1 MAWINRTAARH
12 GMEDEMRFHGLRRLA
27 GALAIPLTLMLAGG
41 CGDEGGTSPGAA
53 VGPGDGPGSTVETGT
68 PDTPSNGLLTIDEMK
83 ITAQVDGKVLVVSI
97 PATAMAASAKGTLTA
112 RLMKVDGAETASK
125 VDVAYELVEGQT
137 SNLLASLSLP
147 DTAASQPELAAWV
160 LRVDQGGSAPLQVT
174 RSLLALVPPYEVVLE
189 GPKTLLVGKQGAYR
203 VVASD
208 PIGHGPLEGVP
219 VKLTLKDEAG
229 KDQIL
234 EGITGMTGDVVFD
247 VTLPDPG
254 AMEIIAEGRAQGTV
268 AIVADTI
275 SVEAKPRK
283 LLLTSDKP
291 IYQPGQTLHLRAL
304 ALEKPGLTPV
314 ADKPVTF
321 EVEDGKG
328 NKIHKVTV
336 NSDAW
341 GIASTDLTLATLVN
355 TGTFKLRAVLEDMTT
370 EKSVEVSHYV
380 LPKFK
385 LNVGLD
391 QSWYLP
397 AGTVTGVI
405 DASYFFGKVVAGGS
419 VKVVAQ
425 SYDVSWSTF
434 QELTGKTDGEG
445 HYGFSLDLPSSLVGL
460 PIEGGDALVQLVVTV
475 TDNAEQVVERY
486 VPVVVSASALKV
498 VAVPEAG
505 MVIPG
510 TENVIHVFVT
520 DPLGAP
526 LAGAQVVASG
536 SWLEETT
543 LTTDVF
549 GHAALIAT
557 PAAGVADTAL
567 KLDIATASTSATRYV
582 SFDQQIGSDHVLVR
596 TDKAIYD
603 LGESLT
609 VEVLVSGA
617 SRHVY
622 VDWLNEGQVVDMRTV
637 DVEGGKGQFEM
648 DLDADLLGDNRIE
661 AYVVDTDG
669 NVVRSSRTV
678 FVKSATEL
686 QVTFDTDK
694 PIYEPGEPAKLT
706 FTVKDEDGK
715 PKAAALGV
723 QIVDEAVFALID
735 AKPGLLRTFF
745 EIEDAVSKPQYEIH
759 GASWSMPDLIFGGAA
774 SDDEAEAG
782 AAQVQ
787 AKAAFAAMSVP
798 GTSGIRKA
806 SWAQIV
812 VASRDVLVP
821 YYDAQKVDL
830 AAKYAAAAEEA
841 VASLAAEGCTPE
853 QYWCQSVQMDFG
865 QALGD
870 RIAVAVTAYD
880 FWGNAWKAE
889 RDYGWDTP
897 VRLTTE
903 GPDEAAG
910 TEDDWSTTLSYT
922 DLGLED
928 IAQWR
933 AMPEAGG
940 WGEGDGA
947 MAGGAG
953 GGVDDFDGEPHD
965 TGTKNDGTS
974 GEGEEGLKVRD
985 DFPET
990 LYVNPALITGPDGTA
1005 TVELDMADSITE
1017 WRVSSMAHSADGRLG
1032 AGVFGVTVF
1041 QDFFVDINF
1050 PAQLTRGDEVTF
1062 PVAVYN
1068 FLDVP
1073 QSVEITVETGSWYT
1087 PLGETSATLELQP
1100 GQVTVAKFPVRVET
1114 VGVHKLTVKGLGTK
1128 KADAVARVIRV
1139 VPDGKEVVAAM
1150 SGALSPG
1157 EVSHQVSFPADAVP
1171 GSQALQVTIYPAF
1184 LSQVVEGLDAMLQ
1197 VPYGCFEQTTSTTW
1211 PNVLVTS
1218 YMEETGQV
1226 TPEIQLK
1233 AESYISQGY
1242 QRLLTYEHPGG
1253 GFSWF
1258 GTQDPK
1264 PFLTVTALGVME
1276 FSDMRAVFPVD
1287 EAMLART
1294 QQWLAAQQKQ
1304 DGSWEGDISEFFS
1317 FQSSTLRNS
1326 AFVVWALG
1334 TSGYDGGEL
1343 SKGVGYLKG
1352 AVKGDEDAYT
1362 LATVA
1367 NALAVVSP
1375 GDSKLSELLAK
1386 LDGMKKVDGDKMY
1399 WDTGNDQTSFYGYGD
1414 SAAVETTAVVT
1425 HAMLVAGGYKSTVD
1439 GALAYLLSKK
1449 DPNGNFGPTS
1459 STVWTLRTLL
1469 TAAKV
1474 GSEGAVGAV
1483 TVSVDGEEQQEILLT
1498 EDQWDVM
1505 SLVDLASLATT
1516 GEHTVSLSFAGTG
1529 KVSYNVVAG
1538 HHVPWADVP
1547 NTPEGPLAI
1556 TVAYDKTTLE
1566 VNDTVEA
1573 TVTVVNTTEATL
1585 SMILVDVGLPPGF
1598 QVVDEDL
1605 QAYMAEG
1612 QLSKFEKTGKQLT
1625 LYLFDIAPQGTQ
1637 AYTYRLRATMPV
1649 KAVDGGAT
1657 AYPYYEPE
1665 EKSVAESTTIEV
1677 TE

>member
-1 MAWINRTAARH
+1 MK
-12 GMEDEMRFHGLRRLA
+12 FHAKKWLA
-27 GALAIPLTLMLAGG
+27 GALAVPLALTLPAG
-41 CGDEGGTSPGAA
+41 CGDDGESSPGAE
-53 VGPGDGPGSTVETGT
+53 VGPGGGGGGGGGETGK
-68 PDTPSNGLLTIDEMK
+68 PDTPSNGLLSIDETK
-83 ITAQVDGKVLVVSI
+83 LTAQVEGKQLVLSV
-97 PATAMAASAKGTLTA
+97 PAVAMASAAKGTLSA
-112 RLMKVDGAETASK
+112 RIMKVDGSETASV
-125 VDVAYELVEGQT
+125 VDVAYELAEGQSKVLT
-137 SNLLASLSLP
+137 ATLDLP
-147 DTAASQPELAAWV
+147 AGAASQPDLAAWV
-160 LRVDQGGSAPLQVT
+160 VRVEQTGSAPIQVT
-174 RSLLALVPPYEVVLE
+174 RSLLHMVPPYQVVLE
-189 GPKTLLVGKQGAYR
+189 GPKTLLAGKPGAYR
-203 VVASD
+203 VVATD
-208 PIGHGPLEGVP
+208 PVSFAPLEGVP
-219 VKLTLKDEAG
+219 VKLSLKDEDG
-229 KDQIL
+229 TEQIL
-234 EGITGMTGDVVFD
+234 EGTTGMTGDAVFD

-254 AMEIIAEGRAQGTV
+254 AIEVRAEGHAEGTV

-275 SVEAKPRK
+275 TVAEKPRK

-291 IYQPGQTLHLRAL
+291 IYQPGQTIHLRAL
-304 ALEKPGLTPV
+304 ALEKPGLAPV
-314 ADKPVTF
+314 AGKAVTF
-321 EVEDGKG
+321 EIEDGKG

-336 NSDAW
+336 DSDQW
-341 GIASTDLTLATLVN
+341 GIASTDLTIATLVN
-355 TGTFKLRAVLEDMTT
+355 EGTFKVRALLEDMTS
-370 EKSVEVSHYV
+370 EKSVEVSRYV

-385 LNVGLD
+385 LDLGLD
-391 QSWYLP
+391 ASWYLP
-397 AGTVTGVI
+397 GATVTGVV
-405 DASYFFGKVVAGGS
+405 DASYFFGKVVSGAS
-419 VKVVAQ
+419 VKIVAQ

-434 QELTGKTDGEG
+434 QELNGKTDAEG

-460 PIEGGDALVQLVVTV
+460 PLEGGDALVQLVVTV

-505 MVIPG
+505 QIVPG
-510 TENVIHVFVT
+510 TENVVHIFVT
-520 DPLGAP
+520 DPLGSP
-526 LAGAQVVASG
+526 LPGAQVTASG
-536 SWLEETT
+536 SWLGATT
-543 LTTDVF
+543 LTTDAF

-557 PAAGVADTAL
+557 PGAEVKDTAL
-567 KLDIATASTSATRYV
+567 KLEIATDTTTVTRHV
-582 SFDQQIGSDHVLVR
+582 AFEQQIGSDHVLVR
-596 TDKAIYD
+596 SDKAIYA
-603 LGESLT
+603 LGET
-609 VEVLVSGA
+609 MTIDVLVSGA
-617 SRHVY
+617 SRHAY

-637 DVEGGKGQFEM
+637 DVENGKAQFTM
-648 DLDADLLGDNRIE
+648 DLDAGLLGDNRIE

-669 NVVRSSRTV
+669 NVVRASKTI
-678 FVKSATEL
+678 FVKSSTEL
-686 QVTFDTDK
+686 EVSFDTDK
-694 PIYEPGEPAKLT
+694 PQYEPGEAAKLT
-706 FTVKDEDGK
+706 FTVKDESGA
-715 PKAAALGV
+715 PKVAALGV

-759 GASWSMPDLIFGGAA
+759 GASWSMPELIFDGAGS
-774 SDDEAEAG
+774 SDADTAE
-782 AAQVQ
+782 AAQVK
-787 AKAAFAAMSVP
+787 ATAAFAAMTVP

-806 SWAQIV
+806 SWAESVSQ
-812 VASRDVLVP
+812 AKAVLDP
-821 YYDAQKVDL
+821 YYATQKIEL
-830 AAKYAAAAEEA
+830 ATLYAGAAEEA
-841 VASLAAEGCTPE
+841 VAELKALGCTPE
-853 QYWCQSVQMDFG
+853 GYWCEAVQMDFG

-870 RIAVAVTAYD
+870 RIAAAVTAWD

-889 RDYGWDTP
+889 RDYGWETP
-897 VRLTTE
+897 VRLTTS
-903 GPDEAAG
+903 GPDEVAG
-910 TEDDWSTTLSYT
+910 NADDWSTTLTYA

-928 IAQWR
+928 VGQWV
-933 AMPEAGG
+933 AAPEAGG
-940 WGEGDGA
+940 WAGEDDWDGA
-947 MAGGAG
+947 GGPAQGGAG
-953 GGVDDFDGEPHD
+953 GGFNGEEPID
-965 TGTKNDGTS
+965 TGTKGSDS

-990 LYVNPALITGPDGTA
+990 LYVNPAVITGPDGKA
-1005 TVELDMADSITE
+1005 TIELDMADSITE

-1068 FLDVP
+1068 FLDEP
-1073 QSVEITVETGSWYT
+1073 QSVTITVEAGSWYT
-1087 PLGETSATLELQP
+1087 ALGETSTTLDLQP
-1100 GQVTVAKFPVRVET
+1100 GQVTVAKFPVRVES

-1128 KADAVARVIRV
+1128 KQDAVARVIRV
-1139 VPDGKEVVAAM
+1139 VPDGKAVVGAQ
-1150 SGALSPG
+1150 SGALQAG
-1157 EVSHQVSFPADAVP
+1157 EVTHSVSFPADAVP
-1171 GSQALQVTIYPAF
+1171 GSEALHVTVYPAF
-1184 LSQVVEGLDAMLQ
+1184 LSQVVEGLDSMLQ

-1211 PNVLVTS
+1211 PNVLVTT

-1294 QQWLAAQQKQ
+1294 QQWLAAQQKA

-1334 TSGYDGGEL
+1334 ASGYDGGEL
-1343 SKGVGYLKG
+1343 SKGVAYIKG
-1352 AVKGDEDAYT
+1352 ATKGDEDAYT

-1367 NALAVVSP
+1367 NALAVAAP
-1375 GDSKLSELLAK
+1375 GDEKLSELLAT
-1386 LDGMKKVDGDKMY
+1386 LDGMKKVDGDKAY
-1399 WDTGNDQTSFYGYGD
+1399 WDTGGDQTVFYGYGD
-1414 SAAVETTAVVT
+1414 SATVETTAVVA

-1439 GALAYLLSKK
+1439 GAIAYLLSKK

-1459 STVWTLRTLL
+1459 ATVWTLRTLL

-1474 GSEGAVGAV
+1474 GSEGAVGEV
-1483 TVSVDGEEQQEILLT
+1483 TVAVDGVAQQELVLT
-1498 EDQWDVM
+1498 ADQWDVM
-1505 SLVDLASLATT
+1505 SLVDLASVATT
-1516 GEHTVSLSFAGTG
+1516 GDHTVTLSFAGTG

-1538 HHVPWADVP
+1538 HHVPWAGVPDV
-1547 NTPEGPLAI
+1547 PEGPLAI

-1573 TVTVVNTTEATL
+1573 TVTVTNTTEATL

-1598 QVVDEDL
+1598 QVVDDDL
-1605 QAYMAEG
+1605 TAYMAEG

-1625 LYLFDIAPQGTQ
+1625 LYLFDIAPKGTQ

-1657 AYPYYEPE
+1657 AYPYYEPD

-1677 TE
+1677 TD